1 MSWTLKGARPIA
13 LLAVGFT
20 AWSVIFLVL
29 YGMQA
34 VGCRLAWERI
44 ELFGAIN
51 LQRLMQ
57 IGAYLAGMAGVA
69 VLYWSLLDISR
80 KAELCGTTTTFLM
93 RVSVL
98 CGLAALGAVVF
109 TFAGTLW
116 LTAC

>member
-1 MSWTLKGARPIA
+1 MSSTLKGARPIA

-34 VGCRLAWERI
+34 VGCRLAWDRI
-44 ELFGAIN
+44 ELFGSLS

-57 IGAYLAGMAGVA
+57 IGFYAAGIAWGTA
-69 VLYWSLLDISR
+69 LYWWLRSMAR
-80 KAELCGTTTTFLM
+80 MAEAHGTTNFLAH
-93 RVSVL
+93 VSGL
-98 CGLAALGAVVF
+98 CALAAVAAVAI
-109 TFAGTLW
+109 TFVGTLW